1 MQEVERN
8 YSQMSSIGNQPS
20 STRII
25 SFVRSTQSLAR
36 LLIDVILGQISADFC
51 NPYLNFETL
60 SLKLPIG
67 LSFPLKSSWDGQ
79 PITFI
84 CRSRDH
90 KKTFFVLTFDIVEDE
105 KSQTRVIEEE
115 KEVVGT
121 EDDLGVD

>member
-1 MQEVERN
+1 MRL
-8 YSQMSSIGNQPS
+8 IW
-20 STRII
+20 
-25 SFVRSTQSLAR
+25 SL
-36 LLIDVILGQISADFC
+36 QISADFC
-51 NPYLNFETL
+51 NPYLNFESL

-90 KKTFFVLTFDIVEDE
+90 SKTFFVLTFDIVEDE
-105 KSQTRVIEEE
+105 KSQIQAVEKEE
-115 KEVVGT
+115 KAEKKAVVE